1 MKFNKPAKNK
11 LCILAQLCKFIPE
24 HSVAKLARELKIDSR
39 GFSPWSHVVTL
50 LYCQLVC
57 SISLNDLCDSMR
69 LNIGKLSLIR
79 SASAPAKNTL
89 SNANKQRDPELMKR
103 LFWETFEHLMGIN
116 PFFGFQGRYKG
127 LPRRFNKVIHA
138 VDSSTIALVANCMD
152 WAKHRRRKAAAKM
165 HLRLN
170 LNSFLP
176 SFVLVE
182 EASHNDAYRAR
193 ELCAA
198 LGQGEIVLF
207 DKAYVDYEHL
217 RDLGLRGV
225 SWVTRA
231 KSNMSVVVVK
241 RRLKKTHG
249 NILRDDLVLLKD
261 KKSRLKH
268 PKRFRR
274 VIAMVEVNGQLKEMT
289 FITNNLEWAA
299 SSVCDLYQARWAIE
313 VFFKQIKQTLK
324 LGSFIGYSKRAIQ
337 WQIWAALLLYI
348 LVRFHSMQSNWPHS
362 FTRIL
367 MLMRFSCWQRI
378 DLFDMLRS
386 YGTAAGVWRTQ
397 AKPDQSYLPGLG
409 PDYSTTM
416 GQHMANA

>member
-24 HSVAKLARELKIDSR
+24 HAVPKLAKELKVDSR
-39 GFSPWSHVVTL
+39 GFTPWSHVVSL

-79 SASAPAKNTL
+79 AARPPAKNTL

-103 LFWETFEHLMGIN
+103 LFWQTFDHLMQMN
-116 PFFGFQGRYKG
+116 KCFGFQGRYKG
-127 LPRRFNKVIHA
+127 LPRRFKKVIHA
-138 VDSSTIALVANCMD
+138 VDSSTISLVANCID

-176 SFVLVE
+176 SFVLIE

-193 ELCAA
+193 ELCSG
-198 LGQGEIVLF
+198 LCDGEIVLF
-207 DKAYVDYEHL
+207 DKAYVDYQHL
-217 RDLGLRGV
+217 HDLDSRGV

-231 KSNMSVVVVK
+231 KSNMSVIVRK
-241 RRLKKTHG
+241 RLLKKPSG
-249 NILRDDLVLLKD
+249 NILRDDLILIKD
-261 KKSRLKH
+261 KKKRLNY
-268 PKRFRR
+268 PILMRR
-274 VIAMVEVNGQLKEMT
+274 VVAMVEVNGELKEMT
-289 FITNNLEWAA
+289 FITNNLDWSART
-299 SSVCDLYQARWAIE
+299 VCYLYKARWAIE

-324 LGSFIGYSKRAIQ
+324 LGSFIGHSKKAIQ

-367 MLMRFSCWQRI
+367 MLLRFSCWKRI
-378 DLFDMLRS
+378 EVFDMLRI
-386 YGTAAGVWRTQ
+386 YGTAGGVWRTQ
-397 AKPDQSYLPGLG
+397 AKPEQSYLPGLKLI
-409 PDYSTTM
+409 
-416 GQHMANA
+416 